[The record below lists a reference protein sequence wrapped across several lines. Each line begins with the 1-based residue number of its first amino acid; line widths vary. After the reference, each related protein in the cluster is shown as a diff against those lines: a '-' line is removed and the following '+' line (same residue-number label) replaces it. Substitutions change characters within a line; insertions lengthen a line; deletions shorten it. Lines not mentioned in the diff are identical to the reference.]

1 MKKFKVLAAT
11 AVIAFSIAVFGGS
24 ASAQIVITEV
34 SSANIL
40 GADWFEL
47 TNTGDTAVSI
57 NNWYWDDNGPTG
69 ADGSLFLDLS
79 IAAGESVIVIRDS
92 ESLDMIAT
100 TFRGIY
106 GLDSSVK
113 VFTEDDVAPMPA
125 SGDLFSGLS
134 SNGDEISLWD
144 GDPNP
149 SAGASVNLIDFVEFP
164 AAPDEEFDVENFGK
178 SFDISSG
185 FPVLSTVGVD
195 GAVLATNGDVGSPGF
210 TPLAPAPTLLGDF
223 EPDGDVDADDIDF
236 YSGNIDQAATG
247 DLAQLDFLE
256 DGVVTLDDYQF
267 HIENFVQTPNGL
279 GTFVGDVNLDGSVT
293 VLGDAFVLV
302 ASLGAGGE
310 VGYADGD
317 LNADGTVDVLGD
329 AFVLVSNLGRS
340 NDE

>member
-1 MKKFKVLAAT
+1 MKKLKALAAA
-11 AVIAFSIAVFGGS
+11 AVVAFSVVIFSGS
-24 ASAQIVITEV
+24 ASAQVVITEV

-40 GADWFEL
+40 GSDWFEL

-69 ADGSLFLDLS
+69 ADGSLFTDVS

-92 ESLDMIAT
+92 EALDMIAT

-106 GLDSSVK
+106 GLNASVRI
-113 VFTEDDVAPMPA
+113 FTEDEIVPDSP
-125 SGDLFSGLS
+125 DLFSGLS

-149 SAGASVNLIDFVEFP
+149 SAGASVTLIDFVEFP
-164 AAPDEEFDVENFGK
+164 AAPDEEFDVENFGR

-210 TPLAPAPTLLGDF
+210 TPLVPATSLVGDF

-236 YSGNIDQAATG
+236 YSGNIGQAATG
-247 DLAQLDFLE
+247 NLAQLDF
-256 DGVVTLDDYQF
+256 DGDGIVTLDDHQF
-267 HIENFVQTPNGL
+267 HIETYVQTPNGP
-279 GTFVGDVNLDGSVT
+279 GTFVGDINLDGSVN
-293 VLGDAFVLV
+293 VLGDAFALV
-302 ASLGAGGE
+302 GSLGLTSGA
-310 VGYADGD
+310 GYANGD
-317 LNADGTVDVLGD
+317 LNADGAVNVLGD
-329 AFVLVSNLGRS
+329 AFALVGNLGR
-340 NDE
+340 NNAE